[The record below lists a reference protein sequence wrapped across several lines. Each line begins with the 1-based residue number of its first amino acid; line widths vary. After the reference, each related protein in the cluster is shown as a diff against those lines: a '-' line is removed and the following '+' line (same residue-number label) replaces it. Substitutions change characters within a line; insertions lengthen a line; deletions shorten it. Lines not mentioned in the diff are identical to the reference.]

1 MTRQVARVERP
12 IVEAPAPTSHTR
24 LVGRTTH
31 PWGWWGWAL
40 GAAVAVSLTR
50 NLLLLTLVVAAVV
63 WVVLAR
69 RTAAPWAR
77 SVGAYFTL
85 ALMVIGVRMFFQLTV
100 GGLREGTV
108 LFTLPEVQL
117 PAWAAGI
124 SLGGP
129 VTLEAVLF
137 TISDAGRLA
146 AMLICVG
153 AANALANPR
162 RALRAVPPA
171 LYELSVAVVIALSV
185 APQLIESGVR
195 VRRARRLRG
204 GASRGWRAVTAVVIP
219 VFEDAIDRSLLLAA
233 GMESRG
239 YGRTH
244 DQRRVGRGTSVM
256 LMGALM
262 CVTLGT
268 FILLG
273 VPGSGRRGALALG
286 GGVVATVVGLRR
298 SGRRLAVTRYR
309 PDPWGWPEAVVL
321 GCGATAIAIAGWLA
335 HTQPNAML
343 PPISPAA
350 WPTLHPAMIVLA
362 LVVAIPAVATPLPPR
377 DER

>member
-1 MTRQVARVERP
+1 MTRQVARAERP
-12 IVEAPAPTSHTR
+12 VVESPTTGVTR
-24 LVGRTTH
+24 LAGRSTH
-31 PWGWWGWAL
+31 PWAWWAWAL
-40 GAAVAVSLTR
+40 GAATAVSLTR
-50 NLLLLTLVVAAVV
+50 NLLLLVLVVAAVV
-63 WVVLAR
+63 AVVLAR
-69 RTAAPWAR
+69 RTSAPWAR
-77 SVGAYFTL
+77 SVGAYFVL
-85 ALMVIGVRMFFQLTV
+85 ALVVIGIRMFFQLTV

-108 LFTLPEVQL
+108 LFHLPEVQL

-129 VTLEAVLF
+129 VTLEAVVF

-162 RALRAVPPA
+162 RALRSVPPA
-171 LYELSVAVVIALSV
+171 LYELSVAVVIALAV

-204 GASRGWRAVTAVVIP
+204 GASRGWRAVTAVIIP
-219 VFEDAIDRSLLLAA
+219 VLEDAIDRSLLLAA
-233 GMESRG
+233 GMEARG

-244 DQRRVGRGTSVM
+244 DQQRVGRGTTSLLV
-256 LMGALM
+256 GALM
-262 CVTLGT
+262 LITLGSYV
-268 FILLG
+268 LLG
-273 VPGSGRRGALALG
+273 VPDAGRWGAAALALG
-286 GGVVATVVGLRR
+286 VLATMVGLRR

-309 PDPWGWPEAVVL
+309 PDPWGWPEALVI
-321 GCGATAIAIAGWLA
+321 GCGLVAIAIAGWLSWT
-335 HTQPNAML
+335 HPSAMR

-350 WPTLHPAMIVLA
+350 WPSLHPAMIALAAVVVLPA
-362 LVVAIPAVATPLPPR
+362 LATPLPPK